1 MYNFDEIIDR
11 RHTNAMNTDGFR
23 DYIFQADDTMTFP
36 YKDEEFI
43 RMWVA
48 DMEFATPDVVMNG
61 IKERLDKR
69 IFGYTRVFEN
79 SYYEAF
85 VNWCKKRYGWTFE
98 KEEMVMSNGIIPALY
113 ELVDYICKEDEK
125 VLFLTPSYAYFKY
138 AADFNHREA
147 VCSDLISEDGY
158 YTIDFEDLEK
168 KAADEKTTLF
178 IFCNPHN
185 PTGRVWR
192 EEELKRIGEIIE

>member
-11 RHTNAMNTDGFR
+11 QHTNAMNTDGFR
-23 DYIFQADDTMTFP
+23 DYIFHADDSMTFP

-48 DMEFATPDVVMNG
+48 DMEFATPDVVIDG
-61 IKERLDKR
+61 IRSRLDKR

-85 VNWCKKRYGWTFE
+85 SKWCQNRYGWNFDKNE
-98 KEEMVMSNGIIPALY
+98 LVMSNGIIPALY
-113 ELVDYICKEDEK
+113 ELVEYICKPDEK

-138 AADFNHREA
+138 AADFNTRDY
-147 VCSDLISEDGY
+147 VCSDLRYEIGLYSF
-158 YTIDFEDLEK
+158 DFVDFAR
-168 KAADEKTTLF
+168 KAA
-178 IFCNPHN
+178 
-185 PTGRVWR
+185 V
-192 EEELKRIGEIIE
+192 